1 MTDNRQRFSNRV
13 ADYVQFRPNYPSEIF
28 VPLQQ
33 HHGFGQNSVV
43 ADIGAGTG
51 IWSEQLLQHGAT
63 VYAVE
68 PNAPMRE
75 ASLQLAERYPTF
87 QAVDGSAEATGLA
100 DQSVN
105 WITAAQAFHWFEPQA
120 TRREWQRILQP
131 EGWVGLIWNQRSLD
145 STAFLQQYEAL
156 LHQFG
161 SDYASVKHTN
171 IEPQRIADFFGNQPA
186 CYTAQNAQYF
196 DQASLLGRAF
206 SSSYTPTPE
215 QPTYQ
220 LLRQGLIEAWQQ
232 HQVEG
237 KVAFLYTTTVYV
249 GRFS

>member
-1 MTDNRQRFSNRV
+1 MSDNRQRFSNRV

-28 VPLQQ
+28 GPLHQQ
-33 HHGFGQNSVV
+33 HGFGSSSIV

-51 IWSEQLLQHGAT
+51 IWSEQLLEHGAT
-63 VYAVE
+63 VYAIE

-75 ASLQLAERYPTF
+75 ASLQLAARYPQF
-87 QAVDGSAEATGLA
+87 QALDGSAEATGLA

-105 WITAAQAFHWFEPQA
+105 WITAAQAFHWFEPNA
-120 TRREWQRILQP
+120 TRREWQRILRP
-131 EGWVGLIWNQRSLD
+131 EGWVALIWNQRALD
-145 STAFLQQYEAL
+145 ATPFLRQYEAL

-161 SDYASVKHTN
+161 TDYSSVKHTN
-171 IEPQRIADFFGNQPA
+171 IEPQLISDFFGQQPA

-196 DQASLLGRAF
+196 DQAGLLGRAF

-215 QPTYQ
+215 QPSYQ
-220 LLRQGLIEAWQQ
+220 ALRQGLIDAWEQ
-232 HQVEG
+232 HQVAG
-237 KVAFLYTTTVYV
+237 NVAFLYTTTVYV

>member
-33 HHGFGQNSVV
+33 QHGFGQNSVV

-63 VYAVE
+63 VYAIE

-75 ASLQLAERYPTF
+75 ASLQLAEPYPTF

-145 STAFLQQYEAL
+145 GTAFLQQYEAL

-161 SDYASVKHTN
+161 SDYATVKHTN

-196 DQASLLGRAF
+196 DQAGLLGRAF

-215 QPTYQ
+215 QPNYQ

-232 HQVEG
+232 YQVAG

>member
-33 HHGFGQNSVV
+33 HHGFGQKSLV
-43 ADIGAGTG
+43 ADVGAGTG

-145 STAFLQQYEAL
+145 GTAFLQQYEAL

-161 SDYASVKHTN
+161 SDYATVKHTN

-196 DQASLLGRAF
+196 DQAGLLGRAF

-237 KVAFLYTTTVYV
+237 KVAFLYTTTIYV

>member
-1 MTDNRQRFSNRV
+1 MADNRQRFSNRV
-13 ADYVQFRPNYPSEIF
+13 ADYVQFRPNYPKQIF
-28 VPLQQ
+28 APLQQ
-33 HHGFGQNSVV
+33 QHGFGHNSIV

-51 IWSEQLLQHGAT
+51 IWSEQLLEHGAT

-75 ASLQLAERYPTF
+75 ASLQLAERYPNF
-87 QAVDGSAEATGLA
+87 QAFDGSAEATGLA

-105 WITAAQAFHWFEPQA
+105 WITAAQAFHWFEPDA

-131 EGWVGLIWNQRSLD
+131 DGWVALIWNQRSLD
-145 STAFLQQYEAL
+145 GTPFLRQYEAL

-161 SDYASVKHTN
+161 TDYSTVKHTN
-171 IEPQRIADFFGNQPA
+171 IEPQRIADFFGTQPA

-196 DQASLLGRAF
+196 DQAGLLGRAF

-215 QPTYQ
+215 QPNYQ
-220 LLRQGLIEAWQQ
+220 PLRQGLIEAWQQ
-232 HQVEG
+232 HHVEG

-249 GRFS
+249 GQFG